1 MILKMLAGT
10 KEEQDQLQSAQIYGA
25 VTMMLSGWRGVKA
38 TVQGE
43 LNTGHG
49 GKDVA
54 QIQDKA
60 LLREW

>member
-1 MILKMLAGT
+1 MVLKMLWGT

-25 VTMMLSGWRGVKA
+25 VTMTLNGWRGVKA

-49 GKDVA
+49 GKDF
-54 QIQDKA
+54 A
-60 LLREW
+60 L